1 MFHPATLPLAA
12 RSWFVF
18 DKPLGIDTMK
28 EWYPS
33 NHQRRLSMI
42 KVSSSV
48 VINKPVADVFAYTID
63 PSTATKWQGGVE
75 AVIPEGPQ
83 DVVGSKY
90 TEVRKF
96 MGQEM
101 KSTLQITLFEKN
113 AKWGAKVLSGPVPY
127 DVTQT
132 FAAEGGGTRLTTEV
146 QGEPKG
152 FFKIAEGALQ
162 GQLQKSLDEDGER
175 LKKLLEGG

>member
-1 MFHPATLPLAA
+1 
-12 RSWFVF
+12 
-18 DKPLGIDTMK
+18 
-28 EWYPS
+28 
-33 NHQRRLSMI
+33 MI

-48 VINKPVADVFAYTID
+48 VINKPVADVFAYTTD
-63 PSTATKWQGGVE
+63 PNTAAKWQGGVD

-96 MGQEM
+96 MGQDM
-101 KSTLQITLFEKN
+101 KSTLQISVYEKN

-127 DVTQT
+127 EVIQT
-132 FAAEGGGTRLTTEV
+132 FVADGGGTRLTTDV

-152 FFKIAEGALQ
+152 FFKVAEGALR
-162 GQLQKSLDEDGER
+162 GQLQKSLDEDGQR

>member
-1 MFHPATLPLAA
+1 ML
-12 RSWFVF
+12 
-18 DKPLGIDTMK
+18 
-28 EWYPS
+28 
-33 NHQRRLSMI
+33 
-42 KVSSSV
+42 KVTSSV
-48 VINKPVADVFAYTID
+48 VINKPVADVFAYTTD
-63 PSTATKWQGGVE
+63 PNTATKWQGGVD

-101 KSTLQITLFEKN
+101 KSTLQITLFQKN
-113 AKWGAKVLSGPVPY
+113 AKWGAKVLNGPVPY
-127 DVTQT
+127 EVIQT
-132 FAAEGGGTRLTTEV
+132 FAAEGAGTRLTTDV

-162 GQLQKSLDEDGER
+162 GQLQKSLDEDGQR
-175 LKKLLEGG
+175 LKKLLEGS

>member
-1 MFHPATLPLAA
+1 
-12 RSWFVF
+12 
-18 DKPLGIDTMK
+18 
-28 EWYPS
+28 
-33 NHQRRLSMI
+33 MI

-48 VINKPVADVFAYTID
+48 VINKPVADVFAYTTD
-63 PSTATKWQGGVE
+63 PNTAAKWQGGVD

-96 MGQEM
+96 MGQDM
-101 KSTLQITLFEKN
+101 KSTLQISVYEKN

-127 DVTQT
+127 EVIQT
-132 FAAEGGGTRLTTEV
+132 FVAEGAGTRLTTDV

-152 FFKIAEGALQ
+152 FFKVAEGALR
-162 GQLQKSLDEDGER
+162 GQLQKSLDEDGQR